1 MARMVTE
8 EAFDR
13 LKSRFIGHHKKC
25 KTEKKTVKGMALAC
39 VVLHIVSIEKG
50 YLILSVF
57 DLN

>member
-25 KTEKKTVKGMALAC
+25 KIEKKTVKVMALAC
-39 VVLHIVSIEKG
+39 VVLHIVSIERR